1 MSDKIIVLR
10 EETEDI
16 AWKAVKI
23 GAAVLVGVA
32 MVGGLG
38 VLLAQDQMARHQRD
52 LFSPQAFKRLA
63 ALGHMG
69 REPASVSHIRLLRD
83 FIAWEPRK
91 LLRER
96 AHNILDRMEN
106 EVDDAR
112 SEPVAAVD

>member
-1 MSDKIIVLR
+1 MNRTLR
-10 EETEDI
+10 TTGI
-16 AWKAVKI
+16 A
-23 GAAVLVGVA
+23 
-32 MVGGLG
+32 
-38 VLLAQDQMARHQRD
+38 LLAAAAAGALAALVIRDQITRHRRN

-106 EVDDAR
+106 EVDHAR